1 MRRYVVSLI
10 AMTMLLV
17 LLSFVVMFV
26 WPDRWLLAM
35 PFLALYFGVICALQH
50 WIVTKAMFRSPKA
63 FVQQFLGT
71 TVGVLFVHM
80 AVLAI
85 YLFTHPANAK
95 TFTLAFLVGFVVSW
109 VFETLATVMFIRD
122 EKKKRESQ
130 Q

>member
-17 LLSFVVMFV
+17 LLSFVVMFL

-50 WIVTKAMFRSPKA
+50 WIVSKAMFRSPKA

>member
-50 WIVTKAMFRSPKA
+50 WIVTKAIFRSPKA

-109 VFETLATVMFIRD
+109 VFETLATAMFIRD